1 MGRPKPLLP
10 FPERPLLA
18 VLAERFASVFPE
30 LRIVCASAAMTP
42 DLEITLSDYRLTELV
57 LFDDRTDGGPLAGVE
72 RAARHARRLGA
83 TRWLVVPCDMP
94 FLTAAF
100 LERLA
105 AAFPDAPAAAPC
117 SADGRVSGVCAA
129 YGPAV
134 QPALSNFLDSGRRRV
149 QDFLALVG
157 AARFPFPA
165 YADLPHADRLL
176 FNLNTPDDYRWA
188 LAASF
193 SSSASKSVSTSNSA
207 RQSGVKKP
215 SAPARSRNA
224 SKPS

>member
-134 QPALSNFLDSGRRRV
+134 QPALSNFLGSGRRRV

-157 AARFPFPA
+157 AARFAFPA
-165 YADLPHADRLL
+165 YADLPAADRLL
-176 FNLNTPDDYRWA
+176 CNLNTPEDYQQA
-188 LAASF
+188 LASL
-193 SSSASKSVSTSNSA
+193 SNNNSTSVPVVSNA

-215 SAPARSRNA
+215 SSTARSRNA
-224 SKPS
+224 NKPS